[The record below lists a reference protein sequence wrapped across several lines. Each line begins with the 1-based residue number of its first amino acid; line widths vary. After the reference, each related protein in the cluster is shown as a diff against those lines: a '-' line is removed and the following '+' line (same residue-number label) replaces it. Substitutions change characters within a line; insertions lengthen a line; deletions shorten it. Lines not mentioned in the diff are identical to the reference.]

1 MELKLVYLK
10 KAKKFIDKNNI
21 SVEEIDLLVVKAV
34 KGLKMKLSKIAEILE
49 IEFNDED
56 KEISGMNTL
65 MDASENEIS
74 FFDNKKYLKELP
86 NTKAAVVILKE
97 EFKEYLPSDTIGLFT
112 DEPYLKMAMLTK
124 YFVKPLIREG
134 KSIIDK
140 SADIQPNV
148 IIGANTKI
156 GKNVLIMSG
165 AVIGANCEIGDN
177 SVIYP
182 NVVIYNDTKIGC
194 DVKIHAGSVIGSD
207 GFGYA
212 HTKMGEHIKIYHLG
226 YVEIEDDVE
235 IGANTTID
243 RGAFGKTII
252 KKGAKIDNLVQ
263 IGHNSEVGEYSI
275 LVSQTG
281 LAGSSKLGRN
291 VVMGGQ
297 AATAGHL
304 EIAPFTQ
311 IAARGGVS
319 KSIKES
325 GIYGGFPLMP
335 QKTWLK
341 LQAKIAGLLKK

>member
-1 MELKLVYLK
+1 
-10 KAKKFIDKNNI
+10 
-21 SVEEIDLLVVKAV
+21 
-34 KGLKMKLSKIAEILE
+34 MKLSKIAEILE
-49 IEFNDED
+49 IKFNGED

-65 MDASENEIS
+65 MDANENEIS

-86 NTKAAVVILKE
+86 NTKAGAVILKE
-97 EFKEYLPSDTIGLFT
+97 EFKEYLPKNTIGLFS
-112 DEPYLKMAMLTK
+112 DEPYLKMAILTK

-134 KSIIDK
+134 KNPKIDETAQIEK
-140 SADIQPNV
+140 NV
-148 IIGANTKI
+148 TIGNNTKI

-165 AVIGANCEIGDN
+165 AVIGSDCEIGDN
-177 SVIYP
+177 TIIYP
-182 NVVIYNDTKIGC
+182 NVTIYNDTKIGC
-194 DVKIHAGSVIGSD
+194 DVKIHAGAVIGSD

-226 YVEIEDDVE
+226 YVEIEDEVE

-263 IGHNSEVGEYSI
+263 IGHNCEIGEYSI
-275 LVSQTG
+275 LVSQVG

-297 AATAGHL
+297 AATSGHL

-311 IAARGGVS
+311 IAARGGVT

-325 GIYGGFPLMP
+325 GVYGGFPLYP

-341 LQAKIAGLLKK
+341 LQAKISGLLKK